1 MSFFKNIFNKIIPS
15 STKNKEI
22 AQHSN
27 TAHHH
32 DSSNIT
38 ISHAKQS
45 GGLLDVL
52 FSPIR
57 AVTNVVSKVLDIF
70 PDPTKTGTLYDGV
83 NSTYNAIA
91 QTVINLPSNIL
102 GKIPVVSVVGDV
114 AGSILSAGFKAVGIV
129 ADHTIM
135 MAANVV
141 EVAKA
146 GVVGSV
152 NILDKSINGQAHVEF
167 NGQSPETL
175 DSIKEVASHSAS
187 YTINNL
193 ESHLVHDIDLIAT
206 IPDLLI
212 DIIHDVENNLKI
224 DIPGS
229 DFLNHIVDSSV
240 VNIRDTL
247 IDGVIGN
254 AIKISEGIGL
264 THTNAG
270 IMRHEAM
277 DHVGEGNIRE
287 GYPMHGSHADHSEHS
302 NQNQQTDHSQH
313 GNQNQQTDHSQHG
326 NQNKQTTDHSQHG
339 NQNKQTTDQ
348 SQHSNQNQHTDHSQH
363 ANQNQHAGHSHA
375 TQYDLSVTKFLP
387 DLNTSVQLY

>member
-91 QTVINLPSNIL
+91 QTAINLPSNIL

-146 GVVGSV
+146 GVVGTV
-152 NILDKSINGQAHVEF
+152 NIVDKNINGKAHVEF

-175 DSIKEVASHSAS
+175 DSLKEVVSHSAS

-313 GNQNQQTDHSQHG
+313 GNQNQQT
-326 NQNKQTTDHSQHG
+326 TDHSQHG
-339 NQNKQTTDQ
+339 NQNQQTTDQ

-375 TQYDLSVTKFLP
+375 TQYDLSLTKFLP

>member
-1 MSFFKNIFNKIIPS
+1 MSLFKNIFNKIISS

-22 AQHSN
+22 AQYAN
-27 TAHHH
+27 TAHHN
-32 DSSNIT
+32 DSSNIA

-45 GGLLDVL
+45 SGLLDVL

-57 AVTNVVSKVLDIF
+57 AVTNAVSKVLDIF

-83 NSTYNAIA
+83 NTTYNSIA

-146 GVVGSV
+146 GAVGTV
-152 NILDKSINGQAHVEF
+152 NIVDKNINGKAQVEF
-167 NGQSPETL
+167 NGQNPENL
-175 DSIKEVASHSAS
+175 DSLKEVLSHGVS

-206 IPDLLI
+206 IPDLLV
-212 DIIHDVENNLKI
+212 DTTRDVEKNLKI
-224 DIPGS
+224 DIQGS
-229 DFLNHIVDSSV
+229 DYLNHIVDSSV
-240 VNIRDTL
+240 VNVRDIV
-247 IDGVIGN
+247 IDGVIGT
-254 AIKISEGIGL
+254 AIKISEGLGL
-264 THTNAG
+264 THTNVG

-277 DHVGEGNIRE
+277 DHVGDGNIRE
-287 GYPMHGSHADHSEHS
+287 GYSMHSSQVNL
-302 NQNQQTDHSQH
+302 NQKTDHSQ
-313 GNQNQQTDHSQHG
+313 Q
-326 NQNKQTTDHSQHG
+326 
-339 NQNKQTTDQ
+339 
-348 SQHSNQNQHTDHSQH
+348 
-363 ANQNQHAGHSHA
+363 ANQNQHDNYSRDSQSSCVCNDSANQKADKSSSDHSSHA

-387 DLNTSVQLY
+387 DLSASVQLY

>member
-57 AVTNVVSKVLDIF
+57 AVTNAVSKVLDIF
-70 PDPTKTGTLYDGV
+70 PDPTKSGTLYDGV
-83 NSTYNAIA
+83 NTTYNSIA

-114 AGSILSAGFKAVGIV
+114 ASSILSAGFKAVGIV

-146 GVVGSV
+146 GVVGTV
-152 NILDKSINGQAHVEF
+152 NIVDKNINGQAHVEF

-175 DSIKEVASHSAS
+175 DSLKEVVSHSAS

-212 DIIHDVENNLKI
+212 DITRDVEKNLKI

-240 VNIRDTL
+240 VNIRDTV

-254 AIKISEGIGL
+254 AIKISEGLGL
-264 THTNAG
+264 THTNVG
-270 IMRHEAM
+270 IMRHETM

-287 GYPMHGSHADHSEHS
+287 GYPMHGSHADHS
-302 NQNQQTDHSQH
+302 QH
-313 GNQNQQTDHSQHG
+313 GNQNQQTSDHSQHG
-326 NQNKQTTDHSQHG
+326 NQNKQTTDH
-339 NQNKQTTDQ
+339 

>member
-146 GVVGSV
+146 GVVGTV
-152 NILDKSINGQAHVEF
+152 NIVDKNINGKAHVEF

-175 DSIKEVASHSAS
+175 DSLKEVVSHSAS

-313 GNQNQQTDHSQHG
+313 GNQNQQTTDHSQHG
-326 NQNKQTTDHSQHG
+326 NQNQQTTDHSQHG
-339 NQNKQTTDQ
+339 NQNQQTTDQ
-348 SQHSNQNQHTDHSQH
+348 SQHS
-363 ANQNQHAGHSHA
+363 NQNQHAGHSHA

>member
-313 GNQNQQTDHSQHG
+313 GNQN
-326 NQNKQTTDHSQHG
+326 KQTTDHSQHG